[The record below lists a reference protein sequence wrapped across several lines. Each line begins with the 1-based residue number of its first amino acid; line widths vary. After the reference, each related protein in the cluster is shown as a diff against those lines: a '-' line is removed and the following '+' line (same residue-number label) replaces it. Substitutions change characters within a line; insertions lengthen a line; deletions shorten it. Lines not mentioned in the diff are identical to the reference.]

1 VLANAVIAGAEKS
14 GTTSLFRSL
23 SEHPDVSSSS
33 VKETR
38 YFQPIMYG
46 QDLEPL
52 SVYGAYFAGAGS
64 EAVRLEGTPR
74 YLYGGRPLAARM
86 HEVLGPEARI
96 LLVLR
101 EPVARF
107 ESFFVFQKARLRIAP
122 EIDVEAYLAHAEA
135 LTDAE
140 RADQANHAWLA
151 FAGGCYADYL
161 PAWHDVFGDHLR
173 VLFFDNL
180 LKDTANTLR
189 EVAVFLAIDPGAFS
203 SYELASE
210 NRTTAYKRA
219 GFQKIALGLNDRFE
233 RFFRRHYKLKERLR
247 AGYYR
252 VNGRGARERV
262 ADPVKA
268 MLRTRYEEP
277 NRRLAE
283 QLTGMGVGLP
293 AWLDPK
299 HSSA

>member
-1 VLANAVIAGAEKS
+1 
-14 GTTSLFRSL
+14 
-23 SEHPDVSSSS
+23 
-33 VKETR
+33 
-38 YFQPIMYG
+38 MYG
-46 QDLEPL
+46 HDLEPI
-52 SVYGAYFAGAGS
+52 SVYEEYFAAATN
-64 EAVRLEGTPR
+64 EAIRLEGTPR
-74 YLYGGRPLAARM
+74 YLYGGRPLAERM
-86 HEVLGPEARI
+86 REVLGPEVHI
-96 LLVLR
+96 LLLFR

-107 ESFFVFQKARLRIAP
+107 ESFFTFQKARLRIAP
-122 EIDVEAYLAHAEA
+122 EIDVEAYLAHAAA

-140 RADQANHAWLA
+140 RADPANHAWLA
-151 FAGGCYADYL
+151 FPGGCYADYL
-161 PAWHDVFGDHLR
+161 PAWHDVFGDQLR
-173 VLFFDNL
+173 ILFFDEL
-180 LKDTANTLR
+180 LKDTESTLR
-189 EVAVFLAIDPGAFS
+189 EVATFLAIDPDAFP
-203 SYELASE
+203 SYEFASE

-247 AGYYR
+247 AAYYR

-283 QLTGMGVGLP
+283 QLSGMGVALP

-299 HSSA
+299 SSSAESSGAQ